1 MKIFSLFQLA
11 LIAIY
16 TMSCCPPNAEP
27 YLAPDYATV
36 GEIVT
41 LPSGLNIYST
51 GKVSDL
57 SSRAVIILPDV
68 FGWNSGR
75 TRNIA
80 DLFASHG
87 YLAVVPQL
95 LAPGLDGGTD
105 GDGMILIYTS
115 RLVFVHSATF
125 FQQYSSF
132 RLQRLVSWFQH
143 NCGKRALHGLDCDL
157 RLERY
162 GNL

>member
-1 MKIFSLFQLA
+1 MLSQLIGYTNAVTNKNAAMKIFSLFQLA

-27 YLAPDYATV
+27 YLAADYTTE

-41 LPSGLNIYST
+41 LPGGLRIYST

-57 SSRAVIILPDV
+57 SRAVIILPDV

-105 GDGMILIYTS
+105 GDGMI
-115 RLVFVHSATF
+115 H
-125 FQQYSSF
+125 
-132 RLQRLVSWFQH
+132 
-143 NCGKRALHGLDCDL
+143 
-157 RLERY
+157 
-162 GNL
+162 